1 MEEIKQDNLKFYLSK
16 NLFDEQFTNFIKS
29 LINLPVLSSSINLKF
44 LNF

>member
-29 LINLPVLSSSINLKF
+29 LINQLPVLSSSN
-44 LNF
+44 